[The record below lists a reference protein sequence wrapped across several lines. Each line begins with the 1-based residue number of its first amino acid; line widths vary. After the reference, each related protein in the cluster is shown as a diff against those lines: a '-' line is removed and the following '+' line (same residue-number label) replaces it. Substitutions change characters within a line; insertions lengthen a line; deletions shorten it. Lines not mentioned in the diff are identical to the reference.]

1 MSYSMSSIPCN
12 KANYGNLRSVS
23 NIKYIVIHFTA
34 NDGDKAINNGNY
46 FKNNVVKASAHYFV
60 DDNTVI
66 QSVKDNYVA
75 WAVGGSKYTNC
86 SSTGGGTKYGVVTNS
101 NSISIEMCDTKRD
114 GKVMATERTIENCI
128 ELTVKLMKKYKIPSS
143 HVVRH
148 FDVTGKS
155 CPAYYVNNNE
165 WNKFLNKV
173 KKAAG
178 EKIVKIEPKKVNYD
192 VIVTTDN
199 LNVRTSY
206 STSSESVKKLHTG
219 DKRTIIAE
227 VKNEGLTWGKI
238 KDNRWI
244 ALKYTKKC

>member
-1 MSYSMSSIPCN
+1 MSYSMASIPCN
-12 KANYGNLRSVS
+12 KANYGGSRSTS
-23 NIKYIVIHFTA
+23 SIKYIVIHFTA

-75 WAVGGSKYTNC
+75 WSVGGSKYPNC
-86 SSTGGGTKYGVVTNS
+86 SKTGGGSKYGVVTNS
-101 NSISIEMCDTKRD
+101 NSISIEMCDTKKD
-114 GKVMATERTIENCI
+114 GKVMATNATIENCV

-148 FDVTGKS
+148 FDVTGKP
-155 CPAYYVNNNE
+155 CPAYYVNKNA
-165 WNKFLNKV
+165 WNKFLSKV

-178 EKIVKIEPKKVNYD
+178 EKTTKVEVKKVNYK
-192 VIVTTDN
+192 VVVTTDN

-206 STSSESVKKLHTG
+206 STSSKSVKKLNTG
-219 DKRTIIAE
+219 DKVRIIATA
-227 VKNEGLTWGKI
+227 KNGGYTWGKI
-238 KDNRWI
+238 KDKQWI